1 MGRSRCPLFVGK
13 EISYCHSCGSRLM
26 ETFLLDN
33 RRFCRSCCPSPTV
46 DPLPPAQRRQTSTH
60 LRAPAGPA
68 PKRRETTRVRKQRS
82 PVGLIATGVIVAV
95 LAIGIAVAAAGSP
108 PPEPAPAPTAHP
120 PVQVHPEPKL
130 PPAPSLDDILSR
142 IRDLRQSDLMFER
155 RDEVLGLVKEAAS
168 RAGPRLEEVDQIAAE
183 YDRKFEQAAARLAD
197 FTRSEAQR
205 MAAKEKYAD
214 AIDRLDGFPAAF
226 RTSKSAEQIRALRR
240 EFELR
245 RAASAPPAPST
256 PQKQLE
262 RS

>member
-1 MGRSRCPLFVGK
+1 
-13 EISYCHSCGSRLM
+13 
-26 ETFLLDN
+26 
-33 RRFCRSCCPSPTV
+33 
-46 DPLPPAQRRQTSTH
+46 
-60 LRAPAGPA
+60 
-68 PKRRETTRVRKQRS
+68 VRKQRS

-95 LAIGIAVAAAGSP
+95 LAIGIAVAAGGSP
-108 PPEPAPAPTAHP
+108 PPEPAPAPMAHP
-120 PVQVHPEPKL
+120 PVHAHPEPKL
-130 PPAPSLDDILSR
+130 PPAPPLEDILSR

-155 RDEVLGLVKEAAS
+155 RDEVLGLLKEAAS

-205 MAAKEKYAD
+205 MAAKAKYAD
-214 AIDRLDGFPAAF
+214 AIDRLDGFPAAL

-245 RAASAPPAPST
+245 RADFAPPAPST